1 MCVYVCQVGEQQ
13 KKESWSSPPLL
24 HLAELAW
31 AAINFHANHKGFGM
45 NSGTIFKLCARV
57 SVCTRLCV
65 CASPF
70 FFFFLQELAE
80 TKHHLHAAGC
90 PDCLLL
96 SPGQG
101 RGSLWA
107 LLRNGLCRRCFCY
120 AARKCWQL
128 IMSSWMAVPYWSQ
141 RVETETNRERESGSE
156 RDRQTHM
163 KIPERC
169 ASLCPGWWRCLE
181 RVMNT

>member
-57 SVCTRLCV
+57 RVCSRLCV

-70 FFFFLQELAE
+70 FFFFFFAGTSRDKAPSARSRLSWLPASLAGAGE
-80 TKHHLHAAGC
+80 RLSVSIVTKRTLPPLFLLH
-90 PDCLLL
+90 CLLML
-96 SPGQG
+96 TANNVLLDGC
-101 RGSLWA
+101 A
-107 LLRNGLCRRCFCY
+107 LLE
-120 AARKCWQL
+120 
-128 IMSSWMAVPYWSQ
+128 P
-141 RVETETNRERESGSE
+141 ES
-156 RDRQTHM
+156 RD
-163 KIPERC
+163 
-169 ASLCPGWWRCLE
+169 WD
-181 RVMNT
+181 